1 MFEAVFWVSEVI
13 VASMAGSVVSVD
25 NCWSGGGCTGFK
37 SCSISVEV
45 IGVSSGVT
53 SDSGWGGG
61 GEGESLRAIH
71 GHMANLFTQITGYG
85 RTFSARISELGA
97 LTAYR
102 LLVVVYYSAPLIA
115 NLEGIVDG
123 GLVEDHMDKSVPIF
137 QANKVVIHFVFQ
149 ANHLSFN
156 ISVRY
161 KGFD

>member
-1 MFEAVFWVSEVI
+1 
-13 VASMAGSVVSVD
+13 MAGGVV
-25 NCWSGGGCTGFK
+25 SGGGCTGFT

-45 IGVSSGVT
+45 IGISSGVT
-53 SDSGWGGG
+53 SDAGRG

-85 RTFSARISELGA
+85 RTFSARMSELGA

-115 NLEGIVDG
+115 NLEEIVDG
-123 GLVEDHMDKSVPIF
+123 GLVEDHTDKSVPIF
-137 QANKVVIHFVFQ
+137 QASKFVIRFVFQ
-149 ANHLSFN
+149 ANHLSFI

>member
-1 MFEAVFWVSEVI
+1 MFEAVFWVSELI
-13 VASMAGSVVSVD
+13 VASMAGGVVSVD
-25 NCWSGGGCTGFK
+25 NCWSSAGCTGFK

-53 SDSGWGGG
+53 SDSGRG

-85 RTFSARISELGA
+85 RTFSARMSELGA

-123 GLVEDHMDKSVPIF
+123 GLVEDHTDKSVPVF
-137 QANKVVIHFVFQ
+137 QASKVVIRFVFQ
-149 ANHLSFN
+149 ANHLPL
-156 ISVRY
+156 ISP
-161 KGFD
+161 

>member
-1 MFEAVFWVSEVI
+1 
-13 VASMAGSVVSVD
+13 MAGGVVSVD
-25 NCWSGGGCTGFK
+25 NCWSGGGCTGFT

-45 IGVSSGVT
+45 IGISSGVT
-53 SDSGWGGG
+53 SDAGRG

-85 RTFSARISELGA
+85 RTFSARMSELGA

-123 GLVEDHMDKSVPIF
+123 GLVEDHTDKSVPIF
-137 QANKVVIHFVFQ
+137 QASKFVIRFVFQ
-149 ANHLSFN
+149 ANHLSFI